1 MPALTSEGAVFEAAR
16 RLRWFITNLRL
27 ERISEGILDK
37 KLQGVLNPGAK
48 ALADKAGCIIG
59 GTISG
64 ASGET
69 LASAHAHSQRHRGR
83 ELVQCAAHSMEVRGL
98 LVSEMC
104 RAMGQ
109 PYYEVDAAPGGES
122 AKAGLV
128 GRSFAEGQVRHVL
141 QALIHACLEAQKAQ
155 FSVRKVIILPP
166 IGEASLR

>member
-1 MPALTSEGAVFEAAR
+1 VLALFGMPALTSEGAVFEAAR

-27 ERISEGILDK
+27 ERISDEILDK
-37 KLQGVLNPGAK
+37 KLQDVLNPGAK

-122 AKAGLV
+122 TKAGLV

-141 QALIHACLEAQKAQ
+141 QALINACLEAQKNRQ
-155 FSVRKVIILPP
+155 
-166 IGEASLR
+166 

>member
-27 ERISEGILDK
+27 ERISGILDK

-48 ALADKAGCIIG
+48 ALADKAGRIIS

-98 LVSEMC
+98 LLPEMC
-104 RAMGQ
+104 RALGQ

-141 QALIHACLEAQKAQ
+141 QALIHACLEAQNAQ
-155 FSVRKVIILPP
+155 C
-166 IGEASLR
+166 A